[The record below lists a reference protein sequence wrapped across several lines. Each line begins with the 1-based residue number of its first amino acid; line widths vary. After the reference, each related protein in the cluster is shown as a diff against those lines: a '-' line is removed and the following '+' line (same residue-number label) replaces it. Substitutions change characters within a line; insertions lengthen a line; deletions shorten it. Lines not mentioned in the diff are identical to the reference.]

1 MIPAADVRRPGGPSQ
16 HAAALEAVGYAR
28 GGRAAGRAP
37 FDPAPFGIATTP
49 RRATM
54 EQPITQGLPARPGM
68 GCLSGLWTGGIIGS
82 FSGTS
87 DSPARSPAQKIFL
100 QRGSRRLG

>member
-37 FDPAPFGIATTP
+37 FDPAPFGIATP
-49 RRATM
+49 RRW
-54 EQPITQGLPARPGM
+54 
-68 GCLSGLWTGGIIGS
+68 S
-82 FSGTS
+82 
-87 DSPARSPAQKIFL
+87 SP
-100 QRGSRRLG
+100 